1 MLNIRSAFSARPAF
15 YLTIAVYL
23 ILNACANP
31 VMPTGGPKD
40 STPPKI
46 IKTIPRDRSINFN
59 SNRIEIEFNEY
70 VKLNT
75 GSNKILV
82 SPPMKENPV
91 YKLKGKSLVI
101 ELKEKLIDSLTYS
114 FFFTDAIQD
123 ITEGNSIEP
132 FSYVFSTGPHID
144 SLVLSGTQLAAQ
156 TGKPEEGVFVGL
168 WPIQDSIHPIDSLP
182 LLNPPRYLAVAT
194 KEGIWQIQNIAEGK
208 YQLLAFKD
216 VNSSFTYD
224 RFAEMV
230 GYPDSL
236 VKPFYIAPPK
246 RQEKDSTKA
255 DSSKLANKETV
266 ADTVSKSLTHSGSS
280 LEKSVNKQDSIN
292 YHVAIS
298 DSSVQATTLD
308 SISSNDSSNR
318 GVNKVS
324 QTKNFPKI
332 ELTMF
337 QEIDSTQR
345 FLGFNLLRTNQGQ
358 LSWRMPLNEPT
369 FEFQPPVKDTII
381 YKWSAK
387 FDTLTMWLPGQNT
400 DSLKLIVRD
409 KLKVADTI
417 IKSWTAQAPVNRGKK
432 KTAIEKLKITLKTEV
447 GKVRYYE
454 PFTLRFDQ
462 PVQYINQDSAILLYS
477 PKDTTLLAFHKSD
490 SLGMTWQSDRIPE
503 ALTNYRVII
512 KDSTFISV
520 LGIKNKKEDISATST
535 GPEMYGQLIIN
546 LNDFEKGSWFFE
558 LLDEKDK
565 KLKTIVPEDRK
576 LTISKLLPAKY
587 KLRAIFD
594 RNRNGIWDPGE
605 YFAKKQPETILYYPQ
620 LIEIRANWD
629 LEEQWL
635 LPSSN

>member
-1 MLNIRSAFSARPAF
+1 
-15 YLTIAVYL
+15 
-23 ILNACANP
+23 
-31 VMPTGGPKD
+31 MPTGGPKD

-46 IKTIPRDRSINFN
+46 LKTTPRDRSINFS
-59 SNRIEIEFNEY
+59 SNKIEIEFNEY

-82 SPPMKENPV
+82 SPPMKETPV
-91 YKLKGKSLVI
+91 YKLKGKSLII

-168 WPIQDSIHPIDSLP
+168 WPIQDSVHPIDSLP

-194 KEGIWQIQNIAEGK
+194 KEGAWQIQNIAEGK

-236 VKPFYIAPPK
+236 VEPFYVAPPK
-246 RQEKDSTKA
+246 RQENDSTKS
-255 DSSKLANKETV
+255 DSSKLVNKEV
-266 ADTVSKSLTHSGSS
+266 VVDSVSKLLANST
-280 LEKSVNKQDSIN
+280 LERSVNKQDSTVSG
-292 YHVAIS
+292 VAVS
-298 DSSVQATTLD
+298 DSLVRINNSD
-308 SISSNDSSNR
+308 SISSTDSSNKEA
-318 GVNKVS
+318 NKVT

-332 ELTMF
+332 ELTLF

-358 LSWRMPLNEPT
+358 LSWRMPLKEPT
-369 FEFQPPVKDTII
+369 FEFQPPLKDTII
-381 YKWSAK
+381 YRWSTK
-387 FDTLTMWLPGQNT
+387 FDTLTMWLPNQNS
-400 DSLKLIVRD
+400 DSLKLVVRD
-409 KLKVADTI
+409 NLKVADTI

-432 KTAIEKLKITLKTEV
+432 KPTIEKLKITLTTEA

-462 PVQYINQDSAILLYS
+462 PVQYIDQDSAILLYS
-477 PKDTTLLAFHKSD
+477 PKDTTLLAFHKTD
-490 SLGMTWQSDRIPE
+490 SLGVIWQSNKIPE
-503 ALTNYRVII
+503 ALTNYRVIV

-520 LGIKNKKEDISATST
+520 LGIKNKKEDFSATST

-546 LNDFEKGSWFFE
+546 LNDFKKGSWFFE

-565 KLKTIVPEDRK
+565 KIKTIVPEENK
-576 LTISKLLPAKY
+576 VLISKLLPAKY

-594 RNRNGIWDPGE
+594 SNRNNRWDPGD
-605 YFAKKQPETILYYPQ
+605 YFSKKQPEPILYYPQ

-629 LEEQWL
+629 LEEQWM
-635 LPSSN
+635 LPSL

>member
-1 MLNIRSAFSARPAF
+1 
-15 YLTIAVYL
+15 
-23 ILNACANP
+23 
-31 VMPTGGPKD
+31 MPTGGPKD

-46 IKTIPRDRSINFN
+46 LKTTPRDRSINFN
-59 SNRIEIEFNEY
+59 SNKIEIEFNEY
-70 VKLNT
+70 VKLST

-82 SPPMKENPV
+82 SPPMKETPV
-91 YKLKGKSLVI
+91 YKLKGKSLII

-168 WPIQDSIHPIDSLP
+168 WPIQDSVHPIDSLP

-194 KEGIWQIQNIAEGK
+194 KEGAWQIQNIAEGK

-236 VKPFYIAPPK
+236 VEPFYVAPPK
-246 RQEKDSTKA
+246 RQENDSTKS
-255 DSSKLANKETV
+255 DSSKLVNKEV
-266 ADTVSKSLTHSGSS
+266 VVDSVSKLLANST
-280 LEKSVNKQDSIN
+280 LERSVNKQDSTVSG
-292 YHVAIS
+292 VAVS
-298 DSSVQATTLD
+298 DSLVRINNSD
-308 SISSNDSSNR
+308 SISSTDSSNKEA
-318 GVNKVS
+318 NKVT

-332 ELTMF
+332 ELTLF

-358 LSWRMPLNEPT
+358 LSWRMPLKEPT
-369 FEFQPPVKDTII
+369 FEFQPPLKDTII
-381 YKWSAK
+381 YRWSTK
-387 FDTLTMWLPGQNT
+387 FDTLTMWLPNQNS
-400 DSLKLIVRD
+400 DSLKLVVRD
-409 KLKVADTI
+409 NLKVADTI

-432 KTAIEKLKITLKTEV
+432 KPTIEKLKITLTTEA

-462 PVQYINQDSAILLYS
+462 PVQYIDQDSAILLYS
-477 PKDTTLLAFHKSD
+477 PKDTTLLAFHKTD
-490 SLGMTWQSDRIPE
+490 SLGMIWQSNKIPE
-503 ALTNYRVII
+503 ALTNYRVIV

-520 LGIKNKKEDISATST
+520 LGIKNKKEDFSATST

-546 LNDFEKGSWFFE
+546 LNDFKKGSWFFE

-565 KLKTIVPEDRK
+565 KIKTIVPEENK
-576 LTISKLLPAKY
+576 VLISKLLPAKY

-594 RNRNGIWDPGE
+594 SNRNNRWDPGD
-605 YFAKKQPETILYYPQ
+605 YFSKRQPEPILYYPQ

-629 LEEQWL
+629 LEEQWM
-635 LPSSN
+635 LPSL

>member
-1 MLNIRSAFSARPAF
+1 
-15 YLTIAVYL
+15 
-23 ILNACANP
+23 
-31 VMPTGGPKD
+31 MPTGGPKD

-46 IKTIPRDRSINFN
+46 LKTTPRDRSINFS
-59 SNRIEIEFNEY
+59 SNKIEIEFNEY

-82 SPPMKENPV
+82 SPPMKETPV
-91 YKLKGKSLVI
+91 YKLKGKNLII
-101 ELKEKLIDSLTYS
+101 ELKEKLIDNLTYS

-168 WPIQDSIHPIDSLP
+168 WPIQDSVHPIDSLP

-194 KEGIWQIQNIAEGK
+194 KEGVWQIQNIAEGK

-236 VKPFYIAPPK
+236 VEPFYVAPPK
-246 RQEKDSTKA
+246 RQENDSTKS
-255 DSSKLANKETV
+255 DSSKLVNKEAV
-266 ADTVSKSLTHSGSS
+266 VDSVSKLLANST
-280 LEKSVNKQDSIN
+280 LERSVNKQDSMVSG
-292 YHVAIS
+292 VAVS
-298 DSSVQATTLD
+298 DSLVRINNSD
-308 SISSNDSSNR
+308 SISSTDSINKEA
-318 GVNKVS
+318 NKVT
-324 QTKNFPKI
+324 QTKNLPKI
-332 ELTMF
+332 ELTLF

-358 LSWRMPLNEPT
+358 LSWRMPLKEPT
-369 FEFQPPVKDTII
+369 FEFQPPLKDTII
-381 YKWSAK
+381 YRWSNK
-387 FDTLTMWLPGQNT
+387 FDTLTMWLPNQNS

-409 KLKVADTI
+409 NLKVADTI

-432 KTAIEKLKITLKTEV
+432 KPTIEKLKITLTTEA

-462 PVQYINQDSAILLYS
+462 PVQYIDQDSAILLYS
-477 PKDTTLLAFHKSD
+477 PKDTTLLAFHKTD
-490 SLGMTWQSDRIPE
+490 SLGMIWQSNKIPE
-503 ALTNYRVII
+503 ALTSYRVIL

-520 LGIKNKKEDISATST
+520 LGIKNKKEDFPATST

-546 LNDFEKGSWFFE
+546 LNDFKKGSWFFE

-565 KLKTIVPEDRK
+565 KLKTIVPEENK
-576 LTISKLLPAKY
+576 VLISKLLPAKY

-594 RNRNGIWDPGE
+594 SNRNNRWDPGD
-605 YFAKKQPETILYYPQ
+605 YFSKRQPEPILYYPQ

-629 LEEQWL
+629 LEEQWM
-635 LPSSN
+635 LPSL

>member
-1 MLNIRSAFSARPAF
+1 
-15 YLTIAVYL
+15 
-23 ILNACANP
+23 
-31 VMPTGGPKD
+31 MPTGGPKD

-46 IKTIPRDRSINFN
+46 LKTTPRDRGINFS
-59 SNRIEIEFNEY
+59 SNKIEIEFNEY

-82 SPPMKENPV
+82 SPPMKETPV
-91 YKLKGKSLVI
+91 YKLKGKSLII

-168 WPIQDSIHPIDSLP
+168 WPIQDSVHPIDSLP

-194 KEGIWQIQNIAEGK
+194 KEGVWQIQNIAEGK

-236 VKPFYIAPPK
+236 VEPFYVAPPK
-246 RQEKDSTKA
+246 RQENDSTKS
-255 DSSKLANKETV
+255 DSSKFVNKEAVVDSVSKLLANST
-266 ADTVSKSLTHSGSS
+266 
-280 LEKSVNKQDSIN
+280 LERSVNKQDSTVSG
-292 YHVAIS
+292 VAVS
-298 DSSVQATTLD
+298 DSLVRINNSD
-308 SISSNDSSNR
+308 SISSTDSINKEA
-318 GVNKVS
+318 NKVT
-324 QTKNFPKI
+324 QTKNLPKI
-332 ELTMF
+332 ELTLF

-345 FLGFNLLRTNQGQ
+345 FLGFNLLHTNQGQ
-358 LSWRMPLNEPT
+358 LSWRMPLKEPT
-369 FEFQPPVKDTII
+369 FEFQPPLKDTII
-381 YKWSAK
+381 YRWSNK
-387 FDTLTMWLPGQNT
+387 FDTLTMWLPNQNS

-409 KLKVADTI
+409 NLKVADTI

-432 KTAIEKLKITLKTEV
+432 KPTIEKLKITLTTEA

-462 PVQYINQDSAILLYS
+462 PVQYIDQDSAILLYS
-477 PKDTTLLAFHKSD
+477 PKDTTLLAFHKTD
-490 SLGMTWQSDRIPE
+490 SLGMIWQSNRIPE
-503 ALTNYRVII
+503 ALTSYRVIL

-520 LGIKNKKEDISATST
+520 LGIKNKKEDFPATST

-546 LNDFEKGSWFFE
+546 LNDFKKGSWFFE

-565 KLKTIVPEDRK
+565 KLKTIVPEENK
-576 LTISKLLPAKY
+576 VLISKLLPAKY

-594 RNRNGIWDPGE
+594 SNRNNRWDPGD
-605 YFAKKQPETILYYPQ
+605 YFSKRQPEPILYYPQ

-629 LEEQWL
+629 LEEQWM
-635 LPSSN
+635 LPSL

>member
-1 MLNIRSAFSARPAF
+1 
-15 YLTIAVYL
+15 
-23 ILNACANP
+23 
-31 VMPTGGPKD
+31 MPTGGPKD

-46 IKTIPRDRSINFN
+46 LKTTPRDRSINFS
-59 SNRIEIEFNEY
+59 SNKIEIEFNEY

-82 SPPMKENPV
+82 SPPMKETPV
-91 YKLKGKSLVI
+91 YKLKGKSLII

-168 WPIQDSIHPIDSLP
+168 WPIQDSVHPIDSLP

-194 KEGIWQIQNIAEGK
+194 KEGAWQIQNIAEGK

-236 VKPFYIAPPK
+236 VEPFYVAPPK
-246 RQEKDSTKA
+246 RQENDSTKS
-255 DSSKLANKETV
+255 DSSKLVNKEV
-266 ADTVSKSLTHSGSS
+266 VVDSVSKLLANST
-280 LEKSVNKQDSIN
+280 LERSVNKQDSTVSG
-292 YHVAIS
+292 VAVS
-298 DSSVQATTLD
+298 DSLVRINNSD
-308 SISSNDSSNR
+308 SISSTDSSNKEA
-318 GVNKVS
+318 NKVT

-332 ELTMF
+332 ELTLF

-358 LSWRMPLNEPT
+358 LSWRMPLKEPT
-369 FEFQPPVKDTII
+369 FEFQPPLKDTII
-381 YKWSAK
+381 YRWSTK
-387 FDTLTMWLPGQNT
+387 FDTLTMWLPNQNS
-400 DSLKLIVRD
+400 DSLKLVVRD
-409 KLKVADTI
+409 NLKVADTI

-432 KTAIEKLKITLKTEV
+432 KPTIEKLKITLTTEA

-462 PVQYINQDSAILLYS
+462 PVQYIDQDSAILLYS
-477 PKDTTLLAFHKSD
+477 PKDTTLLAFHKTD
-490 SLGMTWQSDRIPE
+490 SLGMIWQSNKIPE
-503 ALTNYRVII
+503 ALTNYRVIV

-520 LGIKNKKEDISATST
+520 LGIKNKKEDFSATST

-546 LNDFEKGSWFFE
+546 LNDFKKGSWFFE

-565 KLKTIVPEDRK
+565 KIKTIVPEENK
-576 LTISKLLPAKY
+576 VLISKLLPAKY

-594 RNRNGIWDPGE
+594 SNRNNRWDPGD
-605 YFAKKQPETILYYPQ
+605 YFSKKQPEPILYYPQ

-629 LEEQWL
+629 LEEQWM
-635 LPSSN
+635 LPSL

>member
-1 MLNIRSAFSARPAF
+1 MLNIRSAITARPAF
-15 YLTIAVYL
+15 YFTIAVYL

-46 IKTIPRDRSINFN
+46 LKTTPRDRSINFS
-59 SNRIEIEFNEY
+59 SNKIEIEFNEY

-82 SPPMKENPV
+82 SPPMKETPV
-91 YKLKGKSLVI
+91 YKLKGKSLII

-168 WPIQDSIHPIDSLP
+168 WPIQDSVHPIDSLP

-194 KEGIWQIQNIAEGK
+194 KEGAWQIQNIAEGK

-236 VKPFYIAPPK
+236 VEPFYVAPPK
-246 RQEKDSTKA
+246 RQENDSTKS
-255 DSSKLANKETV
+255 DSSKLVNKEV
-266 ADTVSKSLTHSGSS
+266 VVDSVSKLLANST
-280 LEKSVNKQDSIN
+280 LERSVNKQDSTVSG
-292 YHVAIS
+292 VAVS
-298 DSSVQATTLD
+298 DSLVRINNSD
-308 SISSNDSSNR
+308 SISSTDSSNKEA
-318 GVNKVS
+318 NKVT

-332 ELTMF
+332 ELTLF

-358 LSWRMPLNEPT
+358 LSWRMPLKEPT
-369 FEFQPPVKDTII
+369 FEFQPPLKDTII
-381 YKWSAK
+381 YRWSTK
-387 FDTLTMWLPGQNT
+387 FDTLTMWLPNQNS
-400 DSLKLIVRD
+400 DSLKLVVRD
-409 KLKVADTI
+409 NLKVADTI

-432 KTAIEKLKITLKTEV
+432 KPTIEKLKITLTTEA

-462 PVQYINQDSAILLYS
+462 PVQYIDQDSAILLYS
-477 PKDTTLLAFHKSD
+477 PKDTTLLAFHKTD
-490 SLGMTWQSDRIPE
+490 SLGMIWQSNKIPE
-503 ALTNYRVII
+503 ALTNYRVIV

-520 LGIKNKKEDISATST
+520 LGIKNKKEDFSATST

-546 LNDFEKGSWFFE
+546 LNDFKKGSWFFE

-565 KLKTIVPEDRK
+565 KIKTIVPEENK
-576 LTISKLLPAKY
+576 VLISKLLPAKY

-594 RNRNGIWDPGE
+594 SNRNNRWDPGD
-605 YFAKKQPETILYYPQ
+605 YFSKKQPEPILYYPQ

-629 LEEQWL
+629 LEEQWM
-635 LPSSN
+635 LPSL

>member
-1 MLNIRSAFSARPAF
+1 
-15 YLTIAVYL
+15 
-23 ILNACANP
+23 
-31 VMPTGGPKD
+31 MPTGGPKD

-46 IKTIPRDRSINFN
+46 LKTTPRDRSINFS
-59 SNRIEIEFNEY
+59 SNKIEIEFNEY

-82 SPPMKENPV
+82 SPPMKETPV
-91 YKLKGKSLVI
+91 YKLKGKSLII

-168 WPIQDSIHPIDSLP
+168 WPIQDSVHPIDSLP

-194 KEGIWQIQNIAEGK
+194 KEGAWQIQNIAEGK

-236 VKPFYIAPPK
+236 VEPFYVAPPK
-246 RQEKDSTKA
+246 RQENDSTKS
-255 DSSKLANKETV
+255 DSSKLVNKEV
-266 ADTVSKSLTHSGSS
+266 VVDSVSKLLANST
-280 LEKSVNKQDSIN
+280 LERSVNKQDSTVSG
-292 YHVAIS
+292 VAVS
-298 DSSVQATTLD
+298 DSLVQINNSD
-308 SISSNDSSNR
+308 SISSTDSSNKEA
-318 GVNKVS
+318 NKVT

-332 ELTMF
+332 ELTLF

-358 LSWRMPLNEPT
+358 LSWRMPLKEPT
-369 FEFQPPVKDTII
+369 FEFQPPLKDTII
-381 YKWSAK
+381 YRWSNK
-387 FDTLTMWLPGQNT
+387 FDTLTMWLPNQNS

-409 KLKVADTI
+409 NLKVADTI

-432 KTAIEKLKITLKTEV
+432 KPTIEKLKITLTTEA

-462 PVQYINQDSAILLYS
+462 PVQYIDQDSAILLYS
-477 PKDTTLLAFHKSD
+477 PKDTTLLAFHKTD
-490 SLGMTWQSDRIPE
+490 SLGMIWQSNKIPE
-503 ALTNYRVII
+503 ALTNYRVIV

-520 LGIKNKKEDISATST
+520 LGIKNKKEDFSATST

-546 LNDFEKGSWFFE
+546 LNDFKKGSWFFE

-565 KLKTIVPEDRK
+565 KIKTIVPEENK
-576 LTISKLLPAKY
+576 VLISKLLPAKY

-594 RNRNGIWDPGE
+594 SNRNNRWDPGD
-605 YFAKKQPETILYYPQ
+605 YFSKRQPEPILYYPQ

-629 LEEQWL
+629 LEEQWM
-635 LPSSN
+635 LPSL

>member
-1 MLNIRSAFSARPAF
+1 
-15 YLTIAVYL
+15 
-23 ILNACANP
+23 
-31 VMPTGGPKD
+31 MPTGGPKD

-46 IKTIPRDRSINFN
+46 LKTTPRDRSINFN
-59 SNRIEIEFNEY
+59 SNKIEIEFNEY
-70 VKLNT
+70 VKLST

-82 SPPMKENPV
+82 SPPMKETPV
-91 YKLKGKSLVI
+91 YKLKGKSLII

-168 WPIQDSIHPIDSLP
+168 WPIQDSVHPIDSLP

-194 KEGIWQIQNIAEGK
+194 KEGAWQIQNIAEGK

-236 VKPFYIAPPK
+236 VEPFYVAPPK
-246 RQEKDSTKA
+246 RQENDSTKS
-255 DSSKLANKETV
+255 DSSKLVNKEV
-266 ADTVSKSLTHSGSS
+266 VVDSVSKLLANST
-280 LEKSVNKQDSIN
+280 LERSVNKQDSTVSG
-292 YHVAIS
+292 VAVS
-298 DSSVQATTLD
+298 DSLVRINNSD
-308 SISSNDSSNR
+308 SISSTDSSNKEA
-318 GVNKVS
+318 NKVT

-332 ELTMF
+332 ELTLF

-358 LSWRMPLNEPT
+358 LSWRMPLKEPT
-369 FEFQPPVKDTII
+369 FEFQPPLKDTII
-381 YKWSAK
+381 YRWSTK
-387 FDTLTMWLPGQNT
+387 FDTLTMWLPNQNS

-409 KLKVADTI
+409 NLKVADTI

-432 KTAIEKLKITLKTEV
+432 KPTIEKLKITLTTEA

-462 PVQYINQDSAILLYS
+462 PVQYIDQDSAILLYS
-477 PKDTTLLAFHKSD
+477 PKDTTLLAFHKTD
-490 SLGMTWQSDRIPE
+490 SLGMIWQSNKIPE
-503 ALTNYRVII
+503 ALTNYRVIV

-520 LGIKNKKEDISATST
+520 LGIKNKKEDFSATST

-546 LNDFEKGSWFFE
+546 LNDFKKGSWFFE

-565 KLKTIVPEDRK
+565 KIKTIVPEENK
-576 LTISKLLPAKY
+576 VLISKLLPAKY

-594 RNRNGIWDPGE
+594 SNRNNRWDPGD
-605 YFAKKQPETILYYPQ
+605 YFSKRQPEPILYYPQ

-629 LEEQWL
+629 LEEQWM
-635 LPSSN
+635 LPSL

>member
-1 MLNIRSAFSARPAF
+1 
-15 YLTIAVYL
+15 
-23 ILNACANP
+23 
-31 VMPTGGPKD
+31 MPTGGPKD

-46 IKTIPRDRSINFN
+46 LKTTPRDRSINFS
-59 SNRIEIEFNEY
+59 SNKIEIEFNEY

-82 SPPMKENPV
+82 SPPMKETPV
-91 YKLKGKSLVI
+91 YKLKGKSLII

-168 WPIQDSIHPIDSLP
+168 WPIQDSVHPIDSLP

-194 KEGIWQIQNIAEGK
+194 KEGVWQIQNIAEGK

-236 VKPFYIAPPK
+236 VEPFYVAPPK
-246 RQEKDSTKA
+246 RQENDSTKS
-255 DSSKLANKETV
+255 DSSKFVNKEAVVDSVSKLLANST
-266 ADTVSKSLTHSGSS
+266 
-280 LEKSVNKQDSIN
+280 LERSVNKQDSTVSG
-292 YHVAIS
+292 VAVS
-298 DSSVQATTLD
+298 DSLVRINNSD
-308 SISSNDSSNR
+308 SISSTDSINKEA
-318 GVNKVS
+318 NKVT
-324 QTKNFPKI
+324 QTKNLPKI
-332 ELTMF
+332 ELTLF

-345 FLGFNLLRTNQGQ
+345 FLGFNLLHTNQGQ
-358 LSWRMPLNEPT
+358 LSWRMPLKEPT
-369 FEFQPPVKDTII
+369 FEFQPPLKDTII
-381 YKWSAK
+381 YRWSNK
-387 FDTLTMWLPGQNT
+387 FDTLTMWLPNQNS

-409 KLKVADTI
+409 NLKVADTI

-432 KTAIEKLKITLKTEV
+432 KPTIEKLKITLTTEA

-462 PVQYINQDSAILLYS
+462 PVQYIDQDSAILLYS
-477 PKDTTLLAFHKSD
+477 PKDTTLLAFHKTD
-490 SLGMTWQSDRIPE
+490 SLGMIWQSNRIPE
-503 ALTNYRVII
+503 ALTSYRVIL

-520 LGIKNKKEDISATST
+520 LGIKNKKEDFPATST

-546 LNDFEKGSWFFE
+546 LNDFKKGSWFFE

-565 KLKTIVPEDRK
+565 KLKTIVPEENK
-576 LTISKLLPAKY
+576 VLISKLLPAKY

-594 RNRNGIWDPGE
+594 SNRNNRWDPGD
-605 YFAKKQPETILYYPQ
+605 YFSKRQPEPILYYPQ

-629 LEEQWL
+629 LEEQWM
-635 LPSSN
+635 LPSL

>member
-1 MLNIRSAFSARPAF
+1 MLNIRSAITARPAF
-15 YLTIAVYL
+15 YFTIAVYL

-46 IKTIPRDRSINFN
+46 LKTTPRDRSINFS
-59 SNRIEIEFNEY
+59 SNKIEIEFNEY

-82 SPPMKENPV
+82 SPPMKETPV
-91 YKLKGKSLVI
+91 YKLKGKSLII

-168 WPIQDSIHPIDSLP
+168 WPIQDSVHPIDSLP

-194 KEGIWQIQNIAEGK
+194 KEGVWQIQNIAEGK

-236 VKPFYIAPPK
+236 VEPFYVAPPK
-246 RQEKDSTKA
+246 RQENDSTKS
-255 DSSKLANKETV
+255 DSSKLVNKEAV
-266 ADTVSKSLTHSGSS
+266 VDSVSKLLANSTLERSL
-280 LEKSVNKQDSIN
+280 NKQDSTVSG
-292 YHVAIS
+292 VAVS
-298 DSSVQATTLD
+298 DSLVRINNSD
-308 SISSNDSSNR
+308 SISSTDSINKEA
-318 GVNKVS
+318 NKVT
-324 QTKNFPKI
+324 QTKNLPKI
-332 ELTMF
+332 ELTLF

-358 LSWRMPLNEPT
+358 LSWRMPLKEPT
-369 FEFQPPVKDTII
+369 FEFQPPLKDTII
-381 YKWSAK
+381 YRWSNK
-387 FDTLTMWLPGQNT
+387 FDTLTMWLPNQNS

-409 KLKVADTI
+409 NLKVADTI

-432 KTAIEKLKITLKTEV
+432 KPGIEKLKITLTTEA

-462 PVQYINQDSAILLYS
+462 PVQYIDQDSAILLYS
-477 PKDTTLLAFHKSD
+477 PKDTTLLAFHKTD
-490 SLGMTWQSDRIPE
+490 SLGMIWQSNKIPE
-503 ALTNYRVII
+503 ALTNYRVIV

-520 LGIKNKKEDISATST
+520 LGIKNKKEDFSATST

-546 LNDFEKGSWFFE
+546 LNDFKKGSWFFE

-565 KLKTIVPEDRK
+565 KLKTIVPEENK
-576 LTISKLLPAKY
+576 VLISKLLPAKY

-594 RNRNGIWDPGE
+594 SNRNNRWDPGD
-605 YFAKKQPETILYYPQ
+605 YFSKRQPEPILYYPQ

-629 LEEQWL
+629 LEEQWM
-635 LPSSN
+635 LPSL